1 MEATSRLK
9 YSKQEKINVETY
21 WRLQSHQDVGAPGM
35 LVSASRRLQ
44 SHQNPSG
51 ARIIY
56 HTPEHTPPGT
66 ATFLVLSFREIDSH
80 PLYSPT
86 NISKRRAAPRCA
98 PASSL
103 QCPKASANQRAAKA
117 AEAETSLFQKCAR
130 PFLLAQKG
138 IDPYYSRP
146 ANKCLWCGWFPS
158 NIQAHT
164 YATLLPSCCMD
175 YKIGFEPLRGR
186 E

>member
-1 MEATSRLK
+1 LK

-138 IDPYYSRP
+138 IDPRCSRP
-146 ANKCLWCGWFPS
+146 PPGKQVPTVRLASFQHSSPHLCN
-158 NIQAHT
+158 
-164 YATLLPSCCMD
+164 ATSFLLH
-175 YKIGFEPLRGR
+175 GL
-186 E
+186 